1 MTACKGVAKWCMHI
15 SCEILL
21 AKCLLEIEKWDFF
34 LLETIMSLQFCLFCV
49 TWLDLA
55 EWMYDVFVP
64 REKNPLRWRRR
75 PFLIWEQFLFRS
87 LQHLSKRHQ
96 MTRKKKRERRN
107 RKKRAH
113 ELWWCKHHFTHHFPL
128 SLLRANDLIWATATA
143 DGYALTKYR
152 EIQQIWS
159 ERKNHTQAISFFSR
173 LCLHH

>member
-1 MTACKGVAKWCMHI
+1 MSSRNRKMR
-15 SCEILL
+15 
-21 AKCLLEIEKWDFF
+21 F
-34 LLETIMSLQFCLFCV
+34 LSSWNHHVTSVLSFLRHV
-49 TWLDLA
+49 TWPC
-55 EWMYDVFVP
+55 WMNV
-64 REKNPLRWRRR
+64 RRLCSTGKNPLRWRRR